1 MLTIVLDVTEEEV
14 NILDKE
20 YENRGGLEKYLNYE
34 VKDKLKDVIG
44 RKQVEDNVLYKDAQ
58 TSVVAEIEA
67 EALAKEAVTEPE
79 KVV

>member
-1 MLTIVLDVTEEEV
+1 MLTIVLDVTEEETK
-14 NILDKE
+14 ILDKE

-67 EALAKEAVTEPE
+67 EALAKEAVIEPE